1 MRSNLLERSRL
12 KLHSELL
19 LCYAGGS
26 RRTSYS
32 MRHTYATEEMLSGAD
47 IHTLS
52 KQMGTS
58 VRMVEAHYSKLTAT
72 MAAERL
78 A

>member
-1 MRSNLLERSRL
+1 MVSSSAAALEDLESIFSGNTDSLR
-12 KLHSELL
+12 
-19 LCYAGGS
+19 
-26 RRTSYS
+26 YS
-32 MRHTYATEEMLSGAD
+32 YATEELLAGTE

-58 VRMVEAHYSKLTAT
+58 VRMLEAHYSKLTAT